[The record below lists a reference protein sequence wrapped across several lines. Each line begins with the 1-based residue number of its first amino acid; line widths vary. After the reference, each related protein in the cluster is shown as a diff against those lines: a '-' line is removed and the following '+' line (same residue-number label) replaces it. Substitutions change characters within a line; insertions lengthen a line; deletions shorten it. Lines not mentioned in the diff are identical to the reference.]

1 MAQSPAAIAK
11 EKGNTA
17 FKAGDYVAAV
27 GHYTTAALADPSD
40 PTFFLNR
47 AAAYLKLSKNEDAE
61 RDCTTALNLSNKNVK
76 AFFRRAQARTALDK
90 LGEAHNGAWSTYV
103 PHLQRALRI
112 EPNNEAVKTELAR
125 VDGLIVAGKGKT
137 RSAPIEVPTPPPL
150 APGAPRSS
158 TAAATPKRRRVPI
171 TIVDNDDTSS
181 PSFQTIST
189 EPTNDDLLSLVS
201 SRVLLSTPPDP
212 KPAPPGA
219 AAAQKP
225 KPASFKEAKQ
235 VREDKKYAGRVGGGI
250 LRMSG
255 NNTVFKTREVPAL
268 ADPAA
273 SSQTKKPPVAPEPP
287 TQGPSASPLRRAAPT
302 TATARAQST
311 APRTLFEFT
320 RAWDSIP
327 ASDTGARWA
336 LLNVHDPPTS
346 LPALFGASLEP
357 VLLASLV
364 PVLATVTTSLDA
376 VRAYMCALTRVPRF
390 KIVARFLSRAERDA
404 ARAVWEAVMGSTDDA
419 RAEDV
424 EVAEAAHVWGFSD
437 T

>member
-17 FKAGDYVAAV
+17 FKTGDYVAAV

-47 AAAYLKLSKNEDAE
+47 TAAYLKLSKVLLSGLSTRSGTRNEDAE

-112 EPNNEAVKTELAR
+112 ELNNEAVKTELAR
-125 VDGLIVAGKGKT
+125 VDGLIVAGKGKI
-137 RSAPIEVPTPPPL
+137 RSAPIEVPTPPPPV
-150 APGAPRSS
+150 PGAPRSS

-171 TIVDNDDTSS
+171 TIVDDDDTSS

-212 KPAPPGA
+212 KPPAPPGA

-273 SSQTKKPPVAPEPP
+273 SSQTQRP
-287 TQGPSASPLRRAAPT
+287 TRLHYDERRRQQQQRAHSPRP
-302 TATARAQST
+302 
-311 APRTLFEFT
+311 

-327 ASDTGARWA
+327 AADTGARWA
-336 LLNVHDPPTS
+336 LLN
-346 LPALFGASLEP
+346 P

-364 PVLATVTTSLDA
+364 PVLATATTSPDA

-390 KIVARFLSRAERDA
+390 KIVARFLSRTERDA
-404 ARAVWEAVMGSTDDA
+404 ARAVWEAVVRSTDDA

-424 EVAEAAHVWGFSD
+424 AVGEAAHVWGSSD